1 MSKDI
6 SNCKNLEHNMI
17 TIIGSGKVGSSM
29 ALQIAMKELDT
40 QVLLLDIVEGLPQ
53 GEAMDISHL
62 LSERGI
68 DTHVKG
74 SNEYADMAG
83 SDIVVIVA
91 GVGRKPGMTRMDLL
105 NTNTSIVKDVAKKI
119 AENAKDATIITVT
132 NPLDPM
138 TYVTLKITKFKPNK
152 VIGMGNM
159 LDVSRFKSFIAHDT
173 RMSRSAIDALVIGEH
188 GENMLPLIRYSS
200 ISGIPLVNFLDNENA
215 KQVVENTKKVAAEVI
230 ALKGATIYAPANAVT
245 HMVDAIVKD
254 RKEVIPVAAYL
265 DGEYGTKDVCIG
277 VPAVLGKDGI
287 EQIIEL
293 ELNTEEKEWFDKGV
307 KNVKDSIAKISF

>member
-293 ELNTEEKEWFDKGV
+293 ELNTEEKEWLDKGV

>member
-1 MSKDI
+1 
-6 SNCKNLEHNMI
+6 MI
-17 TIIGSGKVGSSM
+17 TIVGSGKVGSSM

-40 QVLLLDIVEGLPQ
+40 EVLLLDIVKGLPQ

-74 SNEYADMAG
+74 SNEYGDMKG

-105 NTNTSIVKDVAKKI
+105 NTNASIVKDVAKKV
-119 AENAKDATIITVT
+119 AENAKDATVITVT

-138 TYVTLKITKFKPNK
+138 TYVTLKVTKFKHNK
-152 VIGMGNM
+152 VMGMGNM
-159 LDVSRFKSFIAHDT
+159 LDVSRFKSFIADAT
-173 RMSRSAIDALVIGEH
+173 KMSRAAIDALVIGEH
-188 GENMLPLIRYSS
+188 GENMLPLVRYSS
-200 ISGIPLVNFLDNENA
+200 ISGIPLMKFLDGGKA
-215 KQVVENTKKVAAEVI
+215 KQLVEDTRKVAAEVI

-254 RKEVIPVAAYL
+254 RKEVMPVAAYL
-265 DGEYGTKDVCIG
+265 DGEYNAKDICIG
-277 VPAVLGKDGI
+277 IPAVLGKDGVEEI
-287 EQIIEL
+287 VEL
-293 ELNTEEKEWFDKGV
+293 ELNAEEEEWFDKGV
-307 KNVKDSIAKISF
+307 KSVKDAISGLSI